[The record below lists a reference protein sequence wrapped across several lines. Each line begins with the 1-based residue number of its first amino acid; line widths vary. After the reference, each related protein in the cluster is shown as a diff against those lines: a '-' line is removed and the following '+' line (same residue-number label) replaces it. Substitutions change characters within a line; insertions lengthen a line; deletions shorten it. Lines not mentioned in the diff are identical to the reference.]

1 MQCIQRV
8 MTLKLWFMI
17 KKMKLL
23 KNFLNHFFKGPLHE
37 RISMKNLWRISQK
50 FYTILNK
57 FKSVWVCPK
66 LWRTLNNR
74 MTLKVI
80 EIWNLN
86 RFKGTYKHKKIKYQ
100 KQRKRERVFYE
111 YSWWKKLDEFTRLL
125 SWNAKRI
132 FVSTNATRK
141 NTTRKPVSND
151 R

>member
-86 RFKGTYKHKKIKYQ
+86 RFKGTYKHEKIKNQ
-100 KQRKRERVFYE
+100 KQRKRESFYVQLM
-111 YSWWKKLDEFTRLL
+111 KKSKMQNGYLFRQMQQEKIQHENL
-125 SWNAKRI
+125 
-132 FVSTNATRK
+132 
-141 NTTRKPVSND
+141 VSND
-151 R
+151 Q